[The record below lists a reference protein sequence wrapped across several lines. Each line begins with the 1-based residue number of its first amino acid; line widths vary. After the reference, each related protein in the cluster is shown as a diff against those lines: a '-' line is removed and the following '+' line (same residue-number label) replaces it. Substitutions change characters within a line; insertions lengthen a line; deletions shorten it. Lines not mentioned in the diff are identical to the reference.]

1 MAMSYFDLP
10 PGQRV
15 LREFAIRRDQRV
27 KRRSIGTPDRRAKGY
42 SMPIHNQRGR
52 WVASEA
58 HGLLGGVFLSCKEAF
73 RFALYE
79 ADGDAAR
86 VHVEPSSEI
95 CLINGR

>member
-15 LREFAIRRDQRV
+15 LREFTIRRDR
-27 KRRSIGTPDRRAKGY
+27 
-42 SMPIHNQRGR
+42 RGR
-52 WVASEA
+52 WITSET
-58 HGLLGGVFLSCKEAF
+58 HGRLGGVFLDYEAAL

-86 VHVEPSSEI
+86 VHVEPSPGVSHH
-95 CLINGR
+95 

>member
-1 MAMSYFDLP
+1 MSYFDLP

-15 LREFAIRRDQRV
+15 LREFTIRRD
-27 KRRSIGTPDRRAKGY
+27 
-42 SMPIHNQRGR
+42 QRGR

-58 HGLLGGVFLSCKEAF
+58 HGLLGGVFLSCKEAL

-86 VHVEPSSEI
+86 VHVEPASAI
-95 CLINGR
+95 PTINGR

>member
-1 MAMSYFDLP
+1 MSYFDLP

-15 LREFAIRRDQRV
+15 LREFTIRRDQC
-27 KRRSIGTPDRRAKGY
+27 
-42 SMPIHNQRGR
+42 GR

-58 HGLLGGVFLSCKEAF
+58 HGLLGGVFLSRKEAL

-86 VHVEPSSEI
+86 VHVEPSTEI
-95 CLINGR
+95 PISNGH